1 MEISSQITMRT
12 KNKEYKKS
20 VQDILDK
27 SSLQFLLSP
36 FRSKRILIKII
47 WILFLLIFT
56 IASVYYVILN
66 ILYYFYYDITTS
78 IYEINEKQ
86 SQFPTIS
93 FCSELET
100 NFKIKILYLW
110 FNNEKLKSEYQNHL
124 ELYNDTTYGKCY
136 RFNSGLNMSN
146 HFVPIKY
153 SKTSGY
159 FDGLSLGFY
168 SNTSYDYGS
177 ILIYIHN
184 HTMSPFT
191 IFNKGSFIS
200 SGCFNYFVINRIYD
214 QKLEYPFNNCFK
226 DILSIDYSL
235 TMMMVNT
242 TIIDYFKLNNWTYS
256 QKECLSLCRNLKFNE
271 LNNCSC
277 YLDRIDYEINRYCY
291 QFKDDKTRLCVNKFL
306 ANFNNLDLCGTN
318 YCPLECDSF
327 SYEIS
332 EKTKSISA
340 HYGYVERTNMDFFN
354 EFKTYENVSKTFYSF
369 NVYYNDLK
377 YTFIK
382 QEPKIELFGLISNIG
397 GILGLFLGFS
407 FISFLELFEVVT
419 ELFYIY
425 FI

>member
-146 HFVPIKY
+146 QFVPIKY

-235 TMMMVNT
+235 TMMVNT

-271 LNNCSC
+271 LNYCNCTLPSLDHQIWSNVSFNIVC
-277 YLDRIDYEINRYCY
+277 YKQFIDNYITN
-291 QFKDDKTRLCVNKFL
+291 
-306 ANFNNLDLCGTN
+306 DLCSH

-327 SYEIS
+327 SYETTVELELTNDLSTIDW
-332 EKTKSISA
+332 
-340 HYGYVERTNMDFFN
+340 YVTI
-354 EFKTYENVSKTFYSF
+354 
-369 NVYYNDLK
+369 VYLEDLK
-377 YTFIK
+377 YTLIS
-382 QEPKIELFGLISNIG
+382 QQPKIELFGLISNLG
-397 GILGLFLGFS
+397 GILGLFIGFS
-407 FISFLELFEVVT
+407 FISLLDIIEILAELI
-419 ELFYIY
+419 YIY
-425 FI
+425 FE